1 MTNKVNF
8 GFRQVDSDDKQ
19 PLVEKVFSSVAHKYD
34 IMNDAMS
41 LGIHRLWKSKLIE
54 ELNPNKSLLDMAS
67 GTGDI
72 AKLYYNKSKN
82 PEITLCDINFEMLS
96 TGRDKLFDE
105 NISKGLKFSCCNA
118 EDLPFEDNSFDY
130 YTIAFGIRNVTDVK
144 KALKEAHRV
153 LSPGGKFVCLE
164 FARVTNQIMTKIYD
178 FYSLNII
185 PKIGDLIANDGDS
198 YKYLVES
205 IRTFPAQEEFVSI
218 MEETGFHLSKY
229 KNLTNGVVAL
239 YTGYKI

>member
-8 GFRQVDSDDKQ
+8 GFKQVDLDDKQ
-19 PLVEKVFSSVAHKYD
+19 PLVERVFSSVAHKYD

-41 LGIHRLWKSKLIE
+41 FGIHRLWKSKLIE
-54 ELNPNKSLLDMAS
+54 ELSPNKSLLDMAS

-72 AKLYYNKSKN
+72 AKRYYNKSKN
-82 PEITLCDINFEMLS
+82 PDITLCDINFDMLS
-96 TGRDKLFDE
+96 TGRDKLFDS
-105 NISKGLKFSCCNA
+105 NIYKGLKFSCCNA

-130 YTIAFGIRNVTDVK
+130 YTIAFGIRNVTDIR
-144 KALKEAHRV
+144 KALKEAQRV

-164 FARVTNQIMTKIYD
+164 FAQVKNQIMAKIYD
-178 FYSLNII
+178 FYSFNLI

-205 IRTFPAQEEFVSI
+205 IRTFPPQEEFVSI
-218 MEETGFHLSKY
+218 MEECGFNLSKY
-229 KNLTNGVVAL
+229 RNLTNGVVAL

>member
-8 GFRQVDSDDKQ
+8 GFKQVDLDEKQ
-19 PLVEKVFSSVAHKYD
+19 PLVEQVFSSVAHKYD

-72 AKLYYNKSKN
+72 AKRYYNKSEA
-82 PEITLCDINFEMLS
+82 PDITLCDINFDMLN

-118 EDLPFEDNSFDY
+118 EVLPFEDNSFDY
-130 YTIAFGIRNVTDVK
+130 YTIAFGIRNVTNIK

-153 LSPGGKFVCLE
+153 LSPGGKFICLE
-164 FARVTNQIMTKIYD
+164 FARVSNKAMAKIYD

-185 PKIGDLIANDGDS
+185 PKIGGLIANDEDS

-205 IRTFPAQEEFVSI
+205 IRTFPAQEEFVKI
-218 MEETGFHLSKY
+218 MEDSGFRLSKFQ
-229 KNLTNGVVAL
+229 NLTNGVVAL

>member
-1 MTNKVNF
+1 MNSKVNF
-8 GFRQVDSDDKQ
+8 GFKKVDLDDKQ
-19 PLVEKVFSSVAHKYD
+19 SLVEQVFSSVAHKYD

-72 AKLYYNKSKN
+72 AKRYYSKSKT
-82 PEITLCDINFEMLS
+82 PDITICDINFNMLS
-96 TGRDKLFDE
+96 TGRDKLFDN
-105 NISKGLKFSCCNA
+105 NIYKGLKFSCCNA

-130 YTIAFGIRNVTDVK
+130 YTIAFGIRNVTNVRK
-144 KALKEAHRV
+144 VLQEAHRV

-164 FARVTNQIMTKIYD
+164 FARVSNNAMAKIYD
-178 FYSLNII
+178 FYSFNII
-185 PKIGDLIANDGDS
+185 PKIGDLIANDGES

-205 IRTFPAQEEFVSI
+205 IRTFPAQEEFVR
-218 MEETGFHLSKY
+218 MMKKTGFQLSKFQ
-229 KNLTNGVVAL
+229 NLTNGVVAL